1 MEDSDTLDLLRIG
14 DILDEISGE
23 SVGTSQDYGMNYSY
37 LYVGMSGAR
46 MIDAI
51 NNNFQASD
59 AEFLAQ
65 SNAIMIRVI
74 SEDIKEIKVENGIV
88 YYTTDGTN
96 WNSLAATW
104 RLYFRKYNRPN

>member
-1 MEDSDTLDLLRIG
+1 MADIDTLVRIG
-14 DILDEISGE
+14 DILDEVSSDSNI
-23 SVGTSQDYGMNYSY
+23 SQDYGMDYSY

-51 NNNFQASD
+51 NNNFHASD

-88 YYTTDGTN
+88 YYTTDRN
-96 WNSLAATW
+96 
-104 RLYFRKYNRPN
+104 

>member
-1 MEDSDTLDLLRIG
+1 MADIDTLVRIG
-14 DILDEISGE
+14 DVLDEVSSDSSI
-23 SVGTSQDYGMNYSY
+23 SQDYGMDYSY

-51 NNNFQASD
+51 NNNFHASD

-88 YYTTDGTN
+88 YYTTDRN
-96 WNSLAATW
+96 
-104 RLYFRKYNRPN
+104 